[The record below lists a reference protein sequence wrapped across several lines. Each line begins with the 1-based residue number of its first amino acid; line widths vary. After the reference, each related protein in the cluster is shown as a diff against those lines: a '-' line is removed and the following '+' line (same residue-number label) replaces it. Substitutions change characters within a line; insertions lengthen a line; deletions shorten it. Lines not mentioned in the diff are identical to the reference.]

1 MAWNQPG
8 EDKQRPAP
16 RGAPDSNSLDELLRR
31 LQRQVQRLGH
41 PGSGRGTAALGL
53 ALLILALWLAS
64 GYYQIGANERGVVQR
79 FGRYIVTEQPGQGW
93 HWPWP
98 IETVTKLDVAT
109 IDGVNS
115 KALMLTSDQGLIDI
129 SWSVQYHIA
138 NPQQFLFQVH
148 EPEASLRQ
156 VSETVIRE
164 LVGADSLAA
173 LTDGV
178 ARSRIST
185 EGRARI
191 QQGLD
196 AYGAGIAI
204 TSVALSDVQ
213 LPDAVL
219 ASQREATKAAEERQ
233 RVVAEA
239 QAYASDVLPKAQS
252 LAQRQLSDAQVY
264 ATQTVAAA
272 EGEAQRFTL
281 LALAYARAPEVT
293 RSRMYLETM
302 EGILS
307 HAIFIDTKAGNGN
320 MIYIPLDKL
329 AEALRAGAQSP
340 VPAAAGAASGASAA
354 PAPGSDAAAAEDAR
368 NRERPER

>member
-1 MAWNQPG
+1 MAP
-8 EDKQRPAP
+8 
-16 RGAPDSNSLDELLRR
+16 
-31 LQRQVQRLGH
+31 
-41 PGSGRGTAALGL
+41 
-53 ALLILALWLAS
+53 
-64 GYYQIGANERGVVQR
+64 
-79 FGRYIVTEQPGQGW
+79 
-93 HWPWP
+93 
-98 IETVTKLDVAT
+98 
-109 IDGVNS
+109 
-115 KALMLTSDQGLIDI
+115 
-129 SWSVQYHIA
+129 
-138 NPQQFLFQVH
+138 
-148 EPEASLRQ
+148 
-156 VSETVIRE
+156 
-164 LVGADSLAA
+164 
-173 LTDGV
+173 
-178 ARSRIST
+178 
-185 EGRARI
+185 
-191 QQGLD
+191 
-196 AYGAGIAI
+196 
-204 TSVALSDVQ
+204 
-213 LPDAVL
+213 

-307 HAIFIDTKAGNGN
+307 HAHKIFIDTKAGNGN